1 VFARSSAEHENLSV
15 LLEVNRACIDC
26 EGVKEMTEETKKV
39 QILPSS
45 PKALALCEVSTD
57 NQPERTPDEDNAK
70 YPFRSLQV
78 GESFAIPFA
87 DTNPGTLASL
97 RSSASS
103 YGKRLNR
110 KYRVFVHDEYKCVE
124 VARLK

>member
-1 VFARSSAEHENLSV
+1 
-15 LLEVNRACIDC
+15 
-26 EGVKEMTEETKKV
+26 MTEETKKYEV
-39 QILPSS
+39 IVSS
-45 PKALALCEVSTD
+45 PKALALCEASTE
-57 NQPERTPDEDNAK
+57 NQPERDANEDNAK

-78 GESFAIPFA
+78 GESFAVPF
-87 DTNPGTLASL
+87 DDMNPGTLPSL

-110 KYRVFVHDEYKCVE
+110 KFRVFIHNEYKCVE